1 MNAVVTPGD
10 HAVLRGSGGH
20 APAPLEVRRWTPY
33 DPSML
38 RTTILVIVLAGTAV
52 GCDRGGVASNAEP
65 AKAVIPAAY
74 TTSFS
79 VKGMHCDGCA
89 KTVAKKVK
97 AVEGVAECT
106 VDLQGERATVG
117 MDDAKRTQAVIDVVK
132 KLGYEVEPIDD
143 AAPAEPAAPATTPA
157 T

>member
-1 MNAVVTPGD
+1 MRCTTALL
-10 HAVLRGSGGH
+10 VL
-20 APAPLEVRRWTPY
+20 T
-33 DPSML
+33 
-38 RTTILVIVLAGTAV
+38 LAGFLVACDGGGSASTAEAPKV
-52 GCDRGGVASNAEP
+52 
-65 AKAVIPAAY
+65 VIPAAY
-74 TTSFS
+74 TKSFS

-97 AVEGVAECT
+97 AVEGVADCT

-132 KLGYEVEPIDD
+132 KLGYEVEPIDEN
-143 AAPAEPAAPATTPA
+143 APAPSTEPTAPAAEPTAPATTPA

>member
-1 MNAVVTPGD
+1 
-10 HAVLRGSGGH
+10 
-20 APAPLEVRRWTPY
+20 
-33 DPSML
+33 ML

-52 GCDRGGVASNAEP
+52 ACDRGGVASSAEP
-65 AKAVIPAAY
+65 QKAVIPAAY
-74 TTSFS
+74 TKSFS

>member
-1 MNAVVTPGD
+1 MRCTTTLL
-10 HAVLRGSGGH
+10 VL
-20 APAPLEVRRWTPY
+20 T
-33 DPSML
+33 
-38 RTTILVIVLAGTAV
+38 LAGFLVACDGGGSASTAEAPKV
-52 GCDRGGVASNAEP
+52 
-65 AKAVIPAAY
+65 VIPAAY
-74 TTSFS
+74 TKSFS

-97 AVEGVAECT
+97 AVEGVADCT

-132 KLGYEVEPIDD
+132 KLGYEVEPIDES
-143 AAPAEPAAPATTPA
+143 APAPSTEPTAPAAEPTATATTPA

>member
-1 MNAVVTPGD
+1 MRFTHAVV
-10 HAVLRGSGGH
+10 
-20 APAPLEVRRWTPY
+20 
-33 DPSML
+33 
-38 RTTILVIVLAGTAV
+38 VLALAASLVACDGGGTA
-52 GCDRGGVASNAEP
+52 SSAEP
-65 AKAVIPAAY
+65 QKAAIPVAY
-74 TTSFS
+74 TKSFS

-97 AVEGVAECT
+97 AVEGVADCT

-132 KLGYEVEPIDD
+132 KLGYEVEPMDD
-143 AAPAEPAAPATTPA
+143 AAPAPSAAPAEPAAPAAPAAEPAAPATTPA

>member
-1 MNAVVTPGD
+1 MRFTHAVV
-10 HAVLRGSGGH
+10 
-20 APAPLEVRRWTPY
+20 
-33 DPSML
+33 
-38 RTTILVIVLAGTAV
+38 VLALAASLVACDGGGTA
-52 GCDRGGVASNAEP
+52 SSAEP
-65 AKAVIPAAY
+65 QKAAIPVAY
-74 TTSFS
+74 TKSFS

-97 AVEGVAECT
+97 AVEGVADCT

-132 KLGYEVEPIDD
+132 KLGYEVEPMDD
-143 AAPAEPAAPATTPA
+143 AAPAPSAAPAAPASEPAAPATTPA

>member
-1 MNAVVTPGD
+1 VIVWNSSPTRCPTPPDPIVNVSGLRFAIAMN
-10 HAVLRGSGGH
+10 SF
-20 APAPLEVRRWTPY
+20 
-33 DPSML
+33 
-38 RTTILVIVLAGTAV
+38 IVLAGTAV
-52 GCDRGGVASNAEP
+52 ACDRGGVASNAEP
-65 AKAVIPAAY
+65 QKAVIPAAY
-74 TTSFS
+74 TKSFS

>member
-1 MNAVVTPGD
+1 MRPTRVV
-10 HAVLRGSGGH
+10 V
-20 APAPLEVRRWTPY
+20 
-33 DPSML
+33 
-38 RTTILVIVLAGTAV
+38 VLALAASLVACDGGGSASTAEAPKV
-52 GCDRGGVASNAEP
+52 
-65 AKAVIPAAY
+65 VIPAAY
-74 TTSFS
+74 TKSFS

-97 AVEGVAECT
+97 AVEGVADCT

-132 KLGYEVEPIDD
+132 KLGYEVEPIDEN
-143 AAPAEPAAPATTPA
+143 APAPSIEPTAPAAEPTAPATTPA

>member
-1 MNAVVTPGD
+1 
-10 HAVLRGSGGH
+10 
-20 APAPLEVRRWTPY
+20 
-33 DPSML
+33 
-38 RTTILVIVLAGTAV
+38 
-52 GCDRGGVASNAEP
+52 VASNAEP
-65 AKAVIPAAY
+65 QKAVIPAAY
-74 TTSFS
+74 TRTFS

-97 AVEGVAECT
+97 AVEGVADCT

-132 KLGYEVEPIDD
+132 KLGYEVEPIDG
-143 AAPAEPAAPATTPA
+143 AAPAAPAAEPAAPATTPA